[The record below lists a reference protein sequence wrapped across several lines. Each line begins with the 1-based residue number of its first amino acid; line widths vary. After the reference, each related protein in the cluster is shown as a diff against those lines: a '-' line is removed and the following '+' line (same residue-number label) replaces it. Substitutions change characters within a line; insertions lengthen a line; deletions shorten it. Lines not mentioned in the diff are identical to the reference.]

1 MAKTVFFPKKQ
12 TLLCGYY
19 RGIYRNMV
27 RAQINSTIP
36 RSVEPPRQKKQ
47 TIWKVRQTNDLNKL
61 KISNPPR
68 NTKNNTTTLSLKSTL
83 LGWYTL
89 QSPQK
94 NFTFSDEIR
103 RVHSYFRPFAKK
115 LNMRVVTI
123 PFQSQSQALAIVC
136 GTTMQLRRQMLFI
149 VFKYKHCK
157 GLRKTKKLAVQRTE
171 GSTAGFFRLRWQICN
186 GPYQNQ
192 APEAPRRQ
200 TSNSRILCFLV
211 EGSVY
216 RDRDT

>member
-1 MAKTVFFPKKQ
+1 M
-12 TLLCGYY
+12 
-19 RGIYRNMV
+19 
-27 RAQINSTIP
+27 
-36 RSVEPPRQKKQ
+36 
-47 TIWKVRQTNDLNKL
+47 
-61 KISNPPR
+61 
-68 NTKNNTTTLSLKSTL
+68 
-83 LGWYTL
+83 
-89 QSPQK
+89 
-94 NFTFSDEIR
+94 TFSDEIR

-136 GTTMQLRRQMLFI
+136 GTTMQLRRKMLFI
-149 VFKYKHCK
+149 FFKYKHCK

>member
-1 MAKTVFFPKKQ
+1 MESPPPNEWFKQIENIQPAKEHKEHKEQYNHSVIEKHTSW
-12 TLLCGYY
+12 
-19 RGIYRNMV
+19 MV
-27 RAQINSTIP
+27 YLAKP
-36 RSVEPPRQKKQ
+36 QKKM
-47 TIWKVRQTNDLNKL
+47 
-61 KISNPPR
+61 
-68 NTKNNTTTLSLKSTL
+68 
-83 LGWYTL
+83 
-89 QSPQK
+89 
-94 NFTFSDEIR
+94 TFSDEIR

-136 GTTMQLRRQMLFI
+136 GTTMQLRRKMLFI
-149 VFKYKHCK
+149 FFKYKHCK